1 MNFISPEYA
10 LLFCAVFALYY
21 LFPRAQLTILL
32 IASLVFYG
40 WSQPLEIPLLLAVSL
55 GSSTATYLILK
66 GRADP
71 KRLMVYGIAANLCV
85 LAFFKY
91 KFLFIDPKLAGDSS
105 TNGLLASV
113 LYAPLPIGISF
124 YTFHCISLIGD
135 AYRRQFTE
143 DDLKGGLI
151 YWRFMRNGLLYLIF
165 FPQIVAGP
173 IVKAHQF
180 MPQIGKKRIAD
191 VPFSEATKWIIWGLF
206 FKSFVADN
214 LAQFTIWMDQPAT
227 FQGLGRY
234 DLIALLFCYS
244 FQIFA
249 DFAGYS
255 AIAIGSAALL
265 GYRLP
270 INFNR
275 PYTARS
281 FSDFW
286 RRWHI
291 SLSSFLREYLYI
303 PLGGNRHG
311 PFRTYL
317 NLFITMALGGLWHG
331 AAISFLLWGAAHGVA
346 LCIERALS
354 PFSASVR
361 SKGAITVVLQ
371 ITYTALIFA
380 VVSGLWLFFKLQNFD
395 HAALYIRAIANAQV
409 PVAFHPFQYAIVAIY
424 AAPVLF
430 AHLIPKRIGEK
441 DSTLM
446 ALCYGA
452 MLMLSIFDQGPTDAF
467 IYFQF

>member
-10 LLFCAVFALYY
+10 LLFCVVFALYY
-21 LFPRAQLTILL
+21 LFPRLQIAILL
-32 IASLVFYG
+32 VASLVFYG
-40 WSQPLEIPLLLAVSL
+40 WSQPLEIPLLLAVSF

-71 KRLMVYGIAANLCV
+71 KRLMIYGVAANLSV

-91 KFLFIDPKLAGDSS
+91 KFLFIDPKLAAASS
-105 TNGLLASV
+105 TNGLIESI

-143 DDLKGGLI
+143 EDLAGGLR
-151 YWRFMRNGLLYLIF
+151 YWHFMRNGLLYLVF

-180 MPQIGKKRIAD
+180 MPQIGKKKIRD
-191 VPFSEATKWIIWGLF
+191 VPFAEAAKWIIWGLF

-214 LAQFTIWMDQPAT
+214 LAQFTVWMDQPAT

-234 DLIALLFCYS
+234 DLLALLFCYS

-311 PFRTYL
+311 PIRTYL

-331 AAISFLLWGAAHGVA
+331 AEISFLLWGAAHGVA

-354 PFSASVR
+354 PFANVVR
-361 SKGAITVVLQ
+361 SRGAITVTLQ
-371 ITYTALIFA
+371 VAYTALIFLA
-380 VVSGLWLFFKLQNFD
+380 VSCLWLFFKLQNFD
-395 HAALYIRAIANAQV
+395 HASLYIQAIANT
-409 PVAFHPFQYAIVAIY
+409 PIRLAFQPYQYAIVAVY
-424 AAPVLF
+424 AVPVMF
-430 AHLIPKRIGEK
+430 AHLVPKQISEK
-441 DSTLM
+441 DSMFM
-446 ALCYGA
+446 AICYGA
-452 MLMLSIFDQGPTDAF
+452 MLTFSIFDKGPTDAF

>member
-10 LLFCAVFALYY
+10 LLFCGVFAIYY
-21 LFPRAQLTILL
+21 LLPRHQLAVLL
-32 IASLVFYG
+32 VASLVFYG
-40 WSQPLEIPLLLAVSL
+40 WSQPLEIPLLLAVSF

-71 KRLMVYGIAANLCV
+71 KKLAFYGIAANLAV

-91 KFLFIDPKLAGDSS
+91 KFLVIDPAVAAASS
-105 TNGLLASV
+105 PNGLVESI

-135 AYRRQFTE
+135 ASRQQFTE
-143 DDLKGGLI
+143 ADLRGGLR
-151 YWRFMRNGLLYLIF
+151 YWHFMRNGLLYLVF

-180 MPQIGKKRIAD
+180 MPQIGKKSLSD
-191 VPFSEATKWIIWGLF
+191 VPFSEAAKWIIWGLF
-206 FKSFVADN
+206 FKCFVADN
-214 LAQFTIWMDQPAT
+214 LAQFTVWMDQPAT

-234 DLIALLFCYS
+234 DLLALLICYS

-311 PFRTYL
+311 PVRTYL

-331 AAISFLLWGAAHGVA
+331 AAVSFLLWGAAHGIA

-354 PFSASVR
+354 PLAAFVR
-361 SKGAITVVLQ
+361 SRGAVTSALQ
-371 ITYTALIFA
+371 FAYTAFIFV
-380 VVSGLWLFFKLQNFD
+380 VVSSLWLFFKLQNFD
-395 HAALYIRAIANAQV
+395 YAALYIQAIINATL
-409 PVAFHPFQYAIVAIY
+409 PIAFHPFQYAIVAIY

-430 AHLIPKRIGEK
+430 AHLVPKRISEK
-441 DSTLM
+441 DSILM
-446 ALCYGA
+446 AMCYGA
-452 MLMLSIFDQGPTDAF
+452 MLMLSIFDKGPTDAF

>member
-1 MNFISPEYA
+1 MNFISLEYA
-10 LLFCAVFALYY
+10 TLFCIVFVLYY
-21 LFPRAQLTILL
+21 LFPRLQIAILL
-32 IASLVFYG
+32 SASLFFYG
-40 WSQPLEIPLLLAVSL
+40 WSQPAELPLLLVVSMA
-55 GSSTATYLILK
+55 SSTVTYLILK
-66 GRADP
+66 DRYEP
-71 KRLMVYGIAANLCV
+71 QRLMAYGIALNLLV
-85 LAFFKY
+85 LGFFKY
-91 KFLFIDPKLAGDSS
+91 KFLFIEPITTRAPAGLMES
-105 TNGLLASV
+105 LLYV
-113 LYAPLPIGISF
+113 PLPIGISF

-135 AYRRQFTE
+135 AYRQQFTK
-143 DDLKGGLI
+143 DDISGGLNFS
-151 YWRFMRNGLLYLIF
+151 RFLRNGLLYLIF

-180 MPQIGKKRIAD
+180 MPQIGKKMIHD
-191 VPFSEATKWIIWGLF
+191 VPFAEAVKWIIWGLF

-214 LAQFTIWMDQPAT
+214 LAQFTVWMDQPAT

-234 DLIALLFCYS
+234 DLLALLFCYS

-311 PFRTYL
+311 PVRTYV
-317 NLFITMALGGLWHG
+317 NLFVTMALGGLWHG
-331 AAISFLLWGAAHGVA
+331 AAISFLLWGVAHGLA
-346 LCIERALS
+346 LCVERAFTPLARNL
-354 PFSASVR
+354 P
-361 SKGAITVVLQ
+361 SKGAVAAALQ
-371 ITYTALIFA
+371 IGYSGLIFA
-380 VVSGLWLFFKLQNFD
+380 LVSWLWLFFKLQNFD
-395 HAALYIRAIANAQV
+395 HAWLYIDTIINASRDLT
-409 PVAFHPFQYAIVAIY
+409 FHGDQYALIAIY
-424 AAPVLF
+424 AAPVMF
-430 AHLIPKRIGEK
+430 AHLIPKRISEK
-441 DSTLM
+441 NSMLM
-446 ALCYGA
+446 ATCYAA
-452 MLMLSIFDQGPTDAF
+452 MLTLSIFDKGPTDAF

>member
-10 LLFCAVFALYY
+10 LLFCLVFALYY
-21 LFPRAQLTILL
+21 FFPRLQITILL
-32 IASLVFYG
+32 VASLVFYG
-40 WSQPLEIPLLLAVSL
+40 WAQPLEIPLLLAVSL
-55 GSSTATYLILK
+55 CSSTVTYIILQ
-66 GRADP
+66 GCAAP
-71 KRLMVYGIAANLCV
+71 KPLMALGVTANLSV

-91 KFLFIDPKLAGDSS
+91 KFLFIDAKMAAVS
-105 TNGLLASV
+105 TSNGLVESI

-135 AYRRQFTE
+135 AYKQQFTKG
-143 DDLKGGLI
+143 DLPGGLN
-151 YWRFMRNGLLYLIF
+151 YSRFLRNGLLYLVF

-180 MPQIGKKRIAD
+180 MPQIAKKTIRD
-191 VPFSEATKWIIWGLF
+191 VPFAEAAKWIIWGLF

-214 LAQFTIWMDQPAT
+214 LAQFTVWMDQPET

-234 DLIALLFCYS
+234 DLLALLFCYS

-311 PFRTYL
+311 TIRTYF
-317 NLFITMALGGLWHG
+317 NLFATMALGGLWHG
-331 AAISFLLWGAAHGVA
+331 AAVSFLLWGAAHGLA
-346 LCIERALS
+346 LCIERALT
-354 PFSASVR
+354 PLARVLP
-361 SKGAITVVLQ
+361 SKGATAAALQ
-371 ITYTALIFA
+371 LAYTALIFA
-380 VVSGLWLFFKLQNFD
+380 LVSCLWLFFKLQNFE
-395 HAALYIRAIANAQV
+395 HAWLYIEA
-409 PVAFHPFQYAIVAIY
+409 VAGASRHFGFRSTQYALIAIY
-424 AAPVLF
+424 AAPVMF
-430 AHLIPKRIGEK
+430 AHLVPKRISEK
-441 DSTLM
+441 DSLLM
-446 ALCYGA
+446 AFCYGA
-452 MLMLSIFDQGPTDAF
+452 MLMLSIFDKGRTDAF

>member
-10 LLFCAVFALYY
+10 LLFCVVFALYY
-21 LFPRAQLTILL
+21 LMPRHQLAILL
-32 IASLVFYG
+32 AASLVFYG
-40 WSQPLEIPLLLAVSL
+40 WSQPLEVPLLLAVSF
-55 GSSTATYLILK
+55 GSSTATYLILRRRGNPRK
-66 GRADP
+66 
-71 KRLMVYGIAANLCV
+71 LMFYGISANLAV

-91 KFLFIDPKLAGDSS
+91 KFLVIDPGVAAAASP
-105 TNGLLASV
+105 NGLAESI

-135 AYRRQFTE
+135 AYRQQFTE
-143 DDLKGGLI
+143 ADLRGGLR
-151 YWRFMRNGLLYLIF
+151 YWHFMRNGLLYLVF

-180 MPQIGKKRIAD
+180 MPQIGKKRISD
-191 VPFSEATKWIIWGLF
+191 VPFSEAAKWIIWGLF

-214 LAQFTIWMDQPAT
+214 LAQFTVWMDQPAT
-227 FQGLGRY
+227 FQGLGRF
-234 DLIALLFCYS
+234 DLVALLFCYS
-244 FQIFA
+244 YQIFA

-275 PYTARS
+275 PYTSRS

-311 PFRTYL
+311 LIRTYF

-331 AAISFLLWGAAHGVA
+331 AAVSFLLWGAAHGLA

-354 PFSASVR
+354 PIVR
-361 SKGAITVVLQ
+361 FLPAKGTVAAALQ
-371 ITYTALIFA
+371 IGYTLWIFI

-395 HAALYIRAIANAQV
+395 HAWLYIQTILHGSTRSAFQTYQY
-409 PVAFHPFQYAIVAIY
+409 VAVAIY
-424 AAPVLF
+424 AIPVLV
-430 AHLIPKRIGEK
+430 AHLVPKRISER
-441 DSTLM
+441 DNLPM
-446 ALCYGA
+446 AVCYGV
-452 MLMLSIFDQGPTDAF
+452 MLTLSIFDKGPTDAF